1 MRRIFAFCTACVCL
15 FCASCAGNPLRKTYS
30 FPSSPTASRPPG
42 EIPAINNTL
51 PPNQLITSTCDI
63 HAIAQ
68 KYFQQ
73 GISIT
78 SFYLKD
84 VAADFGVECLR
95 ETEAGALY
103 SVHSIAQGGRLY
115 LFYANFDDDPSALPD
130 RRLIRWFYVQKPLS
144 HADFADVGEG
154 TPFEEVKRID
164 PTLQIFENLYYSDTE
179 AKELIGGLQAWIY
192 LTNGIL
198 DLDFVES
205 NEGLRLGRSRLY
217 ENFKL
222 NQYNTSIN
230 YPYNGRILDMDRV
243 K

>member
-1 MRRIFAFCTACVCL
+1 MVLRAETPVAC
-15 FCASCAGNPLRKTYS
+15 G
-30 FPSSPTASRPPG
+30 
-42 EIPAINNTL
+42 
-51 PPNQLITSTCDI
+51 
-63 HAIAQ
+63 
-68 KYFQQ
+68 
-73 GISIT
+73 
-78 SFYLKD
+78 
-84 VAADFGVECLR
+84 
-95 ETEAGALY
+95 
-103 SVHSIAQGGRLY
+103 
-115 LFYANFDDDPSALPD
+115 
-130 RRLIRWFYVQKPLS
+130 
-144 HADFADVGEG
+144 FADVGEG
-154 TPFEEVKRID
+154 TPFEKVKRID

-192 LTNGIL
+192 LTDGIL